1 MRCTFVLPV
10 LSVLLA
16 CSAYAQEHR
25 HLVSGATTNEKTIA
39 TSIADVNVITQADQH
54 VRFYSDL
61 VQGRLVAVNFI
72 FTGCGTVCPLMG
84 LRFAQLQGLLGA
96 QANEVTLLSISIDPL
111 NDTPARLAQWSQRFG
126 AKPGWTLV
134 TGGKADIDTLVKSL
148 GSSAVDPT
156 AHSPLLIVIDDRQGG
171 PWQRLDGLADP
182 AIIARILREH
192 LALPARQ

>member
-1 MRCTFVLPV
+1 MRFKIVLPV

-25 HLVSGATTNEKTIA
+25 HPVSVATSNEKTITA
-39 TSIADVNVITQADQH
+39 SIANVNVITQADRPVH
-54 VRFYSDL
+54 FYSDL

-72 FTGCGTVCPLMG
+72 FTECGTVCPLMG
-84 LRFAQLQGLLGA
+84 LRYAQLQALLGP
-96 QANEVTLLSISIDPL
+96 QARDVTLLSISIDPL
-111 NDTPARLAQWSQRFG
+111 NDTPARLAQWSQKFG

-156 AHSPLLIVIDDRQGG
+156 SHSPLLIVIDDRHGG

-182 AIIARILREH
+182 STIARILREH
-192 LALPARQ
+192 LALPVRQ